1 MSTQQHQTN
10 QPFPNLI
17 TSQACSRPTSLKAYF
32 VLIQHSLQFENR
44 FLAASH
50 TIISDNKATSGSS
63 SGTSLISNRSNGN
76 NNNNS
81 SKNSTSLEKEIYKR
95 AGLMEPGEVAQT
107 CNSAGFLLV
116 QDTFHKLCQKY
127 NGKVIF
133 ISVIGNFF
141 TQIPRVKEDEEHI
154 ISSSFCKNGLI
165 IDLASDPLGWD
176 SDSEE
181 TETEEIQSDQ
191 NLLNCR
197 VRKCKLSDLRL
208 LLRTIQSNAKSLMV
222 ENDGENR
229 FEETTNNDDD
239 SKEIPPNSSSSSIPI
254 IFDSISPLLL
264 AHGIHPTMKFL
275 EALQIGHQSYP
286 QQFHSSNENSS
297 NNNEKL
303 PQLSPMIVPTLSET
317 FLPSHHRLLEDKADA
332 LVHVSSKDGNLIIL
346 RKSARG
352 TGKVSK
358 ETQSFS
364 IAHHKRENV
373 LSSSSK
379 TFMNATSVGRK
390 NHPSHYD
397 GIHSYI
403 KFTNNN
409 IKNSENDQ
417 SESNAKMKGSLETN
431 NNKSSDKKTNS
442 DQNEGLDSVTF
453 RLGQLS
459 TAEKTATRDSIR
471 QPFQNDGI
479 NNTNNNK
486 KNKITLKMED
496 DEEGR
501 KEESSTQE
509 KKSGP
514 RIYMDDDDPE
524 FDDLDEEDPDDDL
537 DL

>member
-76 NNNNS
+76 NRNS
-81 SKNSTSLEKEIYKR
+81 SKNSPSLEKEIYKR

-229 FEETTNNDDD
+229 FEETTNNNDG

-286 QQFHSSNENSS
+286 QQFYSSNQNSS
-297 NNNEKL
+297 NNEKL

-373 LSSSSK
+373 LSSSK

-403 KFTNNN
+403 KFTNN
-409 IKNSENDQ
+409 IKNAENDQ
-417 SESNAKMKGSLETN
+417 SESNAKTKGSLETN

-442 DQNEGLDSVTF
+442 DQNEGVDSVTF
-453 RLGQLS
+453 RLGKLS
-459 TAEKTATRDSIR
+459 TTEKTARDSIR

-479 NNTNNNK
+479 NNTNKK
-486 KNKITLKMED
+486 KNNITLKMED
-496 DEEGR
+496 DEEGK
-501 KEESSTQE
+501 KEESTQE
-509 KKSGP
+509 RKSGP